1 MFACDDDAPSHVDRC
16 DCGMINPQA
25 KRHLRIESERIR
37 RQGLEDRR
45 LTPKH
50 RRPFTLTPHVMES
63 WN

>member
-1 MFACDDDAPSHVDRC
+1 MRIDDDAPMHVDRC

-25 KRHLRIESERIR
+25 KCQLRIEAERVGR
-37 RQGLEDRR
+37 KGLEDRR

>member
-1 MFACDDDAPSHVDRC
+1 MRVDDDCPAHVDRC

-50 RRPFTLTPHVMES
+50 RRPFTLTPHKMEG

>member
-1 MFACDDDAPSHVDRC
+1 MRVDDDAPMHVDRC
-16 DCGMINPQA
+16 DCGLINPQA
-25 KRHLRIESERIR
+25 KRHLRIEAERVG

-50 RRPFTLTPHVMES
+50 RRPFTLTPHKMEG

>member
-1 MFACDDDAPSHVDRC
+1 MRVDDDAPMHVDRC

-25 KRHLRIESERIR
+25 KRNLRIEEERVVR
-37 RQGLEDRR
+37 KGLENRR

-50 RRPFTLTPHVMES
+50 RRPFALAPHKMES